1 MPLTAYSI
9 SEQKEFD
16 LEQVLNSLARRFG
29 LQKPLDGNEI
39 PEEWR
44 EFVRADIECPC
55 CFVTGADI
63 VRESISRTSRRAIR
77 QGYFRFSSPGHKPE
91 CDYAGNDSAGF
102 TPENL
107 VDFGKANSNLTR
119 AIRELVCKGIQ
130 TGVFSQRSIRDMRKW
145 FFQRKASALL
155 HVSLDPCLPKWLDN
169 LHRITS
175 PVQHMLP
182 IEVPLSAD
190 IVSIPGFDWKTEAT
204 RIFAKRHRA
213 TLDTIREERL
223 WGIHFLSNRIESIAK
238 RYHGEDVFDPT
249 VLQTEYTQSIS
260 LARFISHNYAPLA
273 SASKRRDNDVASC
286 VLALSALL
294 LFISGWN
301 LGKATEL
308 FARISTSLD
317 QFNPVLGNV
326 IGLNPFHD
334 FEAWA
339 LLKKL
344 QECGLVIP
352 GDLSALDER
361 DRIEKDLRARFQ
373 ERGSGQSL

>member
-9 SEQKEFD
+9 SEQKEVD
-16 LEQVLNSLARRFG
+16 LEQVLNSLSRRYETR
-29 LQKPLDGNEI
+29 KPLDVNEI

-44 EFVRADIECPC
+44 AFLRTDIECPC
-55 CFVTGADI
+55 CFVTGADV
-63 VRESISRTSRRAIR
+63 VRESISRTSKKAIR

-91 CDYAGNDSAGF
+91 CDYAGNDSVGF

-107 VDFGKANSNLTR
+107 VAFGKANSNLPR

-130 TGVFSQRSIRDMRKW
+130 AGVFSQKSIRDMRKW
-145 FFQRKASALL
+145 FFQKKASALF
-155 HVSLDPCLPKWLDN
+155 HVNLDPCLPKWLDN
-169 LHRITS
+169 LHRITG

-182 IEVPLSAD
+182 MEVPLSAD
-190 IVSIPGFDWKTEAT
+190 IVAIPGFDWKTEAT
-204 RIFAKRHRA
+204 RVLAKRHIA
-213 TLDTIREERL
+213 TLDTMREERL
-223 WGIHFLSNRIESIAK
+223 WHIHSLSTRVESLAK

-301 LGKATEL
+301 LAKSTEL
-308 FARISTSLD
+308 FARISTTPD
-317 QFNPVLGNV
+317 QIDPMLGNV

-339 LLKKL
+339 MLKKL
-344 QECGLVIP
+344 QESGLP
-352 GDLSALDER
+352 APDGLSPIDER
-361 DRIEKDLRARFQ
+361 NEIETDLRARFQ
-373 ERGSGQSL
+373 VQSGK